1 MGAAYDP
8 ALGALHEAAAAEA
21 GVTLRQGVYAGLAGP
36 SYETP
41 AEIRMLRTLGADAV
55 GMSTV
60 PEVTAARHQ
69 GVPVAGLSWSPTR
82 PPGSGAGPLTHE
94 DVQAV
99 AARAAASLEAVLA
112 AFLPPRCVEP
122 ARPGW

>member
-1 MGAAYDP
+1 MP
-8 ALGALHEAAAAEA
+8 
-21 GVTLRQGVYAGLAGP
+21 LRRGVYAGVAGP

-41 AEIRMLRTLGADAV
+41 AEIRMLRTLGADLV

-60 PEVTAARHQ
+60 HEVTAARHQ
-69 GVPVAGLSWSPTR
+69 GVPVAGLSVVTNQA
-82 PPGSGAGPLTHE
+82 AGLSRTALTHE

-112 AFLPPRCVEP
+112 AFLPAALR
-122 ARPGW
+122 